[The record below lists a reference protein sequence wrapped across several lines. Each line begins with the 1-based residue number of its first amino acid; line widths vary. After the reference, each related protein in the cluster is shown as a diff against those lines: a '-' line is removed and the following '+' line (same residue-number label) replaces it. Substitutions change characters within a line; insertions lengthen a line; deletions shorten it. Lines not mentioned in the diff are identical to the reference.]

1 MRAHLIFLIAIKATY
16 KPLKSKKS
24 KQVQEHKE
32 NMFYLK
38 KRTYFAFHSLMGPS
52 KQPKHVRTVRA
63 QNLQI
68 FGVKGFAVS
77 FRLSLLFSVNI

>member
-1 MRAHLIFLIAIKATY
+1 MMRAHLIFLIAIKATY

-52 KQPKHVRTVRA
+52 EGPKALRTDRA
-63 QNLQI
+63 QNTKI
-68 FGVKGFAVS
+68 FLSLKSVVS
-77 FRLSLLFSVNI
+77 FPLFS